1 MQVVGCHLQKA
12 CQCRCCRGRQHRL
25 NAACAF
31 TGNWAGLVPQCQCDE
46 GYQVATRDGRGICQG
61 LVKLFPSLLLQVC
74 FNLQQHN
81 LQQVFHVLLLSIL
94 IPLPPLP
101 PLSVL
106 HLLSVQHVLKLYTL
120 SVQTLQMVLII
131 KPILNT
137 LTNVLQ
143 LNALSVLHVLAVNP
157 VMILLHFYL
166 MMIQP
171 VLTALHVLMIQLVL
185 TVQPV
190 PYLLP
195 LTPSMVSPLMKSMC
209 CLVLFFQCID
219 HVTCESKSEGLVRYP
234 TTLAPTNGSVT
245 VTAQCA
251 DNAHITNS
259 TSLIVACASEGIWSS
274 ETPHCQCDKGYTLV
288 IVSEENHKCEG
299 KGVMS
304 FVFCSAVAS
313 AHSQQV

>member
-1 MQVVGCHLQKA
+1 MMG
-12 CQCRCCRGRQHRL
+12 
-25 NAACAF
+25 
-31 TGNWAGLVPQCQCDE
+31 E
-46 GYQVATRDGRGICQG
+46 GY
-61 LVKLFPSLLLQVC
+61 FPSLLLQVC

-94 IPLPPLP
+94 VPLP

-106 HLLSVQHVLKLYTL
+106 HLLSIQHILKLYTL
-120 SVQTLQMVLII
+120 SVQPLQMGLTI
-131 KPILNT
+131 KPVLNT

-143 LNALSVLHVLAVNP
+143 LNALSVLHVPAVNP
-157 VMILLHFYL
+157 VIHFDLLRSQTCL
-166 MMIQP
+166 EC
-171 VLTALHVLMIQLVL
+171 LMIQLVL

-195 LTPSMVSPLMKSMC
+195 LTPSMVSPLKKSMC

-259 TSLIVACASEGIWSS
+259 TSLIVACTYERDTSWSLYQKKTTNV
-274 ETPHCQCDKGYTLV
+274 EL
-288 IVSEENHKCEG
+288 
-299 KGVMS
+299 
-304 FVFCSAVAS
+304 
-313 AHSQQV
+313 